1 MLEIKGVVVGA
12 IYCAVIPLKQA
23 ICAALNIYQ
32 MTRCRAIRKVCCN
45 LTTDSLEFWLF
56 PTGVFKV
63 FMSADLAVG
72 LPTLT
77 STPKATGEGI
87 ELSQARTNMM
97 EQQDGKKIYVDTV
110 MQRKSTLC
118 SKVLFTKH

>member
-1 MLEIKGVVVGA
+1 
-12 IYCAVIPLKQA
+12 
-23 ICAALNIYQ
+23 
-32 MTRCRAIRKVCCN
+32 
-45 LTTDSLEFWLF
+45 
-56 PTGVFKV
+56 
-63 FMSADLAVG
+63 MSADLAVG